1 MEVLQ
6 MCDQPTA
13 WSRGNESLQEIMK
26 MSSSR
31 SAAYEGQERIR
42 RRKSQPVNTSINSHH
57 PHRTVLLPNGGY
69 YNSHEGAAKS
79 RTSTANR
86 KFEFS
91 ATSSETPKQNSSPSD
106 TDRPPPGDGESDPP
120 GHPKKRKVEAGTRST
135 RLFACPYMKYDPV
148 RYGSCSKTVSC
159 GFSTILSLKRHL
171 LRQEHPV
178 DPSGTRTG
186 LVTRRQTPGTALE
199 RSFGPSDIRLEPAIE
214 TASVS
219 AGLSPSKAAAIRG
232 YCEKNASEEWYRIW
246 DIVFP
251 DVPRPASPY
260 IGSHGHMDNLDKH
273 QPPKSE
279 PDLVPIG
286 RRLVSIF
293 DADAAE
299 SSGDTVSLINDA
311 SAVPSSA
318 VLKETKSFRN
328 MSDLVL
334 GALQILEARVE
345 IVQCQKITRPGGRKT
360 PSRKRGRQSE
370 DQQPQQQ
377 QQQTSKRH
385 TGSKKQKSQG
395 SRQDGTNPPNDD
407 DPDDSGPEGDHDN
420 SAENTEHRFLACPFL
435 RKDPEQYAACAM
447 LRLRRIRDVK
457 QHMRRG
463 HSPPAYYCPI
473 CWKTFQGT
481 EDRDRHIVERSCD
494 APAVPGPHWI
504 TQQQVTLLEGRVSN
518 GPTEDQWFSVWD
530 IVCPGLPHPTP
541 AFCFLGRMVED
552 TSAMRRG
559 RWEEEGRHIVEDLV
573 SQQEALL
580 QQPLTEE
587 SRNLVLRCII
597 DAVSHVLEQPDV
609 TRAGRIRWEPARS
622 ETPNPQPQTQTR
634 AHVVLGDDSD
644 PIRHQTLEMQDYFL
658 QNHHTHITDQNPY
671 SDGMQL
677 GGLATTPQWES
688 VSLQPIDFNWFDA
701 ADLNILD
708 SFVSTFG
715 DEY

>member
-13 WSRGNESLQEIMK
+13 WSSGNESLQEIMK

-31 SAAYEGQERIR
+31 SAAYEGQKRIR
-42 RRKSQPVNTSINSHH
+42 RRKSQPVNTSTTSHH
-57 PHRTVLLPNGGY
+57 PHRTVLLPNSGY
-69 YNSHEGAAKS
+69 YNTHKGAAES
-79 RTSTANR
+79 RTSTANT
-86 KFEFS
+86 KVEFS

-106 TDRPPPGDGESDPP
+106 TDRPPPGDRESDPP
-120 GHPKKRKVEAGTRST
+120 GDPKKREVGAGTRST
-135 RLFACPYMKYDPV
+135 PRLFACPFRKYDPV

-159 GFSTILSLKRHL
+159 GFSTIHSLKRHL

-186 LVTRRQTPGTALE
+186 FVTRRQTPGTALE
-199 RSFGPSDIRLEPAIE
+199 RSCGPSDIRLEPAIE

-219 AGLSPSKAAAIRG
+219 AGLSPPKAAAIRG
-232 YCEKNASEEWYRIW
+232 YCKKNASEEWYRIW
-246 DIVFP
+246 DIIFP
-251 DVPRPASPY
+251 NVPRPASPY
-260 IGSHGHMDNLDKH
+260 VGSHGHMDNLDKH
-273 QPPKSE
+273 QPSNSKL
-279 PDLVPIG
+279 DLVDIR

-299 SSGDTVSLINDA
+299 SSGDTEPLINDA
-311 SAVPSSA
+311 SSVPSSA
-318 VLKETKSFRN
+318 ALKETKSFRN

-334 GALQILEARVE
+334 GALQILEARLE
-345 IVQCQKITRPGGRKT
+345 IVQCQKITRPGGGKT
-360 PSRKRGRQSE
+360 PTTNIE
-370 DQQPQQQ
+370 
-377 QQQTSKRH
+377 TH
-385 TGSKKQKSQG
+385 AGSKKQKSQG
-395 SRQDGTNPPNDD
+395 SRQDGTYPPNDD

-420 SAENTEHRFLACPFL
+420 SVENTEDKFLACPLL

-463 HSPPAYYCPI
+463 HSPSAYYCPI
-473 CWKTFQGT
+473 CWKTFRGT

-494 APAVPGPHWI
+494 APAVPGPPWI
-504 TQQQVTLLEGRVSN
+504 TQEQATLLEGRVSN

-552 TSAMRRG
+552 ISAMRRE

-622 ETPNPQPQTQTR
+622 ETSNPSPRFRHGLMSFSGTILTQSDIRLWRCKTTFFRITTLTSPIRILIPKECNQAGSPQPLSGSQ
-634 AHVVLGDDSD
+634 
-644 PIRHQTLEMQDYFL
+644 
-658 QNHHTHITDQNPY
+658 
-671 SDGMQL
+671 
-677 GGLATTPQWES
+677 
-688 VSLQPIDFNWFDA
+688 
-701 ADLNILD
+701 
-708 SFVSTFG
+708 
-715 DEY
+715 